1 LRSLDLFAS
10 SGVSEEA
17 VATKGSDKWG
27 QGSGPRVDIVVAVLL
42 AISVLGVAFYYL
54 ETRGLTTSGQGG
66 GVSTISTTGISCGS
80 DSLTPTVLAVERD
93 PSFTALSGGRCYNFF
108 GQSGPSGGNSSTL
121 TFVHYNGT
129 ITYPCGTSA
138 EQVPDSEIQAVVT
151 TGGALVSAL
160 LVEPS
165 GFSQAGACDESIPL
179 RVVSVDD
186 VESTIP
192 AVPQLNLT
200 LASAAGGRP
209 VTALHAVLT
218 LDGGSQ
224 SFLFKGIAPSSP
236 LAPGS
241 FVSVVEIVLSGVSF
255 SSSEVYPMTIS
266 GTFDDGKSFTYV
278 AHAQIAHAP

>member
-1 LRSLDLFAS
+1 M
-10 SGVSEEA
+10 
-17 VATKGSDKWG
+17 ATKGSDKWG
-27 QGSGPRVDIVVAVLL
+27 QGSGPRVDIAVAILL

-54 ETRGLTTSGQGG
+54 ETGGLTTSDHGG
-66 GVSTISTTGISCGS
+66 GVATISTTGVSCGS
-80 DSLTPTVLAVERD
+80 DSLTPTIIAVERD
-93 PSFTALSGGRCYNFF
+93 PSFTALSGGRCYNFLA
-108 GQSGPSGGNSSTL
+108 QSGPSGSNSSTL

-138 EQVPDSEIQAVVT
+138 EQLPDSEIQAVVT
-151 TGGALVSAL
+151 TGGAVLSAILVA
-160 LVEPS
+160 PS
-165 GFSQAGACDESIPL
+165 GSSQAGACDTSIPL
-179 RVVSVDD
+179 RVVAVDD

-200 LASAAGGRP
+200 LASAGGARP
-209 VTALHAVLT
+209 VTALRAVLT

-224 SFLFKGIAPSSP
+224 TFLFKGIAPSSP

-266 GTFDDGKSFTYV
+266 GTLDDGHSFTYV
-278 AHAQIAHAP
+278 AHVQIAHAP